1 MGLRSA
7 GNSHWLLAEEVIRA
21 HEEDPGPVPGV
32 WAEGRRLTDLLTRR
46 PTAGNRL
53 DGKSLQIITL
63 RWRTIE
69 GVAGTEL
76 YYSLFPIPY
85 SLTPDH

>member
-32 WAEGRRLTDLLTRR
+32 WAGGHRLTDLLTRD
-46 PTAGNRL
+46 RL
-53 DGKSLQIITL
+53 SYCQPFFMPQKPVLSIAMLSAFIAKEQ
-63 RWRTIE
+63 
-69 GVAGTEL
+69 A
-76 YYSLFPIPY
+76 
-85 SLTPDH
+85 